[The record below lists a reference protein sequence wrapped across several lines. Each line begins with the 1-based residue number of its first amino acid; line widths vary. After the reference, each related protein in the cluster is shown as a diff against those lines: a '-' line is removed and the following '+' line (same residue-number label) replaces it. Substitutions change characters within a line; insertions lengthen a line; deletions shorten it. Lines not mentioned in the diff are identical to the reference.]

1 MSGDRPS
8 VGERLHT
15 FVEAALRH
23 ARSHLALFQHEW
35 KQERSHM
42 LELMWRWALFA
53 VAALTLYQITAACI
67 VLAFWYTPWRLHA
80 AATVLAITGGITYW
94 AWTAVQ
100 RVLERSE
107 QPFARS
113 LEQFEKDREV
123 LERIAGHRKA
133 ESANSGSS
141 ADSPA
146 RSQDEVG
153 HESDE
158 PLPQVPAVAE
168 REHVLSP
175 TEAVSRI
182 H

>member
-15 FVEAALRH
+15 FIEAALRH

-35 KQERSHM
+35 KQERSHL

-53 VAALTLYQITAACI
+53 VAALTLYQMAAAFI

-80 AATVLAITGGITYW
+80 MGLMLLLTGGITYW
-94 AWTAVQ
+94 AWNAVQ
-100 RVLERSE
+100 AVLARSE

-113 LEQFEKDREV
+113 IEQFEKDREV
-123 LERIAGHRKA
+123 LERIAGHRKPDTDRA
-133 ESANSGSS
+133 TAAAATTPDDEALPA
-141 ADSPA
+141 ADSSMPQPA
-146 RSQDEVG
+146 
-153 HESDE
+153 
-158 PLPQVPAVAE
+158 AAE
-168 REHVLSP
+168 REHRLNP